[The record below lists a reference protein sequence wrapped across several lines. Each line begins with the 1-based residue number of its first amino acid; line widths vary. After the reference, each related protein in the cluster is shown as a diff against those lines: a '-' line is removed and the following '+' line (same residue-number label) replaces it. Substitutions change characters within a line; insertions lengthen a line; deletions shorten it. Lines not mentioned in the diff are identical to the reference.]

1 MATQAWPAQGVTIGI
16 NETPGNTNAGSFSL
30 INEVISIENAG
41 GGTVAAADTTWLSSL
56 VKTYRGTI
64 PDNAE
69 VSMSLNFD
77 PTDTVHKFVRNLKD
91 TPSNGPNFFLVTFNT
106 GNTNSSAMFNGIVTE
121 FSGPTAGGVE
131 ENLTADVT
139 VKITGA
145 VTWVNA
151 T

>member
-1 MATQAWPAQGVTIGI
+1 MATQAWPAQGVTVGVDMVS
-16 NETPGNTNAGSFSL
+16 GATNAYSL
-30 INEVISIENAG
+30 INELVSAENLG
-41 GGTVAAADTTWLSSL
+41 GGTVAQAKTTWLSSL
-56 VKTYRGTI
+56 VHTYRGTI

-69 VSMSLNFD
+69 VAMSLNYD
-77 PTDTVHKFVRNLKD
+77 PTDTVHKFLRNAKD
-91 TPSNGPNFFLVTFNT
+91 TPSNGPWSFQVTFNT
-106 GNTNSSAMFNGIVTE
+106 GNTNSTAVFLANVSE
-121 FSGPTAGGVE
+121 FSGPTAGDVE